1 MKKIVLVI
9 LLIFYISFISKIN
22 NVKLEEIIIPKD
34 AIRLRVIANSNNE
47 YDQKI
52 KLKLTMEIEKR
63 IQELLKGT
71 KDIKEARNIIKNN
84 VSNLNIEIKNILEKE
99 NYNQKYT
106 IVYSN
111 NYFPEK
117 MYKGIT
123 YKQGYY
129 ESLVITLGKGEGK
142 NWWCVL
148 FPPLCLMEA
157 EETGNHTEYKFFV
170 KEILNKY
177 F

>member
-84 VSNLNIEIKNILEKE
+84 VSNLNIEIKNILLYIAIIIFLK
-99 NYNQKYT
+99 KC
-106 IVYSN
+106 IKV
-111 NYFPEK
+111 
-117 MYKGIT
+117 
-123 YKQGYY
+123 
-129 ESLVITLGKGEGK
+129 
-142 NWWCVL
+142 
-148 FPPLCLMEA
+148 
-157 EETGNHTEYKFFV
+157 
-170 KEILNKY
+170 
-177 F
+177 